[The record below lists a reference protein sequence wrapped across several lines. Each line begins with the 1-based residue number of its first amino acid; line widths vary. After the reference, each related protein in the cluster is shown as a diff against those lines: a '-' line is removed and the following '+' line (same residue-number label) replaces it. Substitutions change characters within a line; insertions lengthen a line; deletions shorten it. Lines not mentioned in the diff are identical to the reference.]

1 MPPKRRATTSSTQS
15 EAKRARILVTVSG
28 GHAQPDRL
36 IEYYKSGKLCDI
48 ELRVAGAAF
57 KAHRLV
63 MAACSDTL
71 DRQFAGAGGFSD
83 SASATVD
90 LPAGYTAAALEAT
103 LDFIY
108 SGECR
113 VDGGHCAA
121 SQVGPRHGAGEDD
134 VPRDPNDGAARLS
147 SSENES

>member
-1 MPPKRRATTSSTQS
+1 MDVADADDEP

-90 LPAGYTAAALEAT
+90 QKSEYMLMPVFSHTPVALAVLP
-103 LDFIY
+103 
-108 SGECR
+108 
-113 VDGGHCAA
+113 V
-121 SQVGPRHGAGEDD
+121 
-134 VPRDPNDGAARLS
+134 
-147 SSENES
+147 